1 MTAVMNRT
9 GITNL
14 FSIPLMQQVPSKLRL
29 LVVLARAAVWLDS
42 VGCPESLGEDLEVA
56 EACNVQ

>member
-1 MTAVMNRT
+1 MTAVMNMT

-14 FSIPLMQQVPSKLRL
+14 FSILLMQQVPSKLCL
-29 LVVLARAAVWLDS
+29 LVVLAAVWLDS